1 MFAETL
7 KIRLENPNHNDEDKT
22 LLMQAGANI
31 LSKYYHKCGSHFSF
45 LQDYYSCSTNKDLVT
60 DLKMLIR

>member
-1 MFAETL
+1 MFASTL

-22 LLMQAGANI
+22 LLLQAGANI
-31 LSKYYHKCGSHFSF
+31 LSKYYHNYGHHFTF
-45 LQDYYSCSTNKDLVT
+45 LQDYYNCSTNKDLVA